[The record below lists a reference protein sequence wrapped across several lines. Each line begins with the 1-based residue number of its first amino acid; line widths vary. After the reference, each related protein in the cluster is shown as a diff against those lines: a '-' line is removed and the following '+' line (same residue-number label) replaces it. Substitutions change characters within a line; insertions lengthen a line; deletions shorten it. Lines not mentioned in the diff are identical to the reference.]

1 MTILDTNV
9 VSALMNDP
17 PEDKVVVWLDS
28 QARTSIWTTSIT
40 VFEVRSGLEIMP
52 AGKRQAKLSEVFE
65 RILDR
70 LGQRIAGFDEQAA
83 RLAANLTAL
92 RRSKGRV
99 GELRDTMIAGIV
111 LANRA
116 SLATRNV
123 AHFADI
129 SATIVDP
136 WTA

>member
-1 MTILDTNV
+1 MTILDSNV

-17 PEDKVVVWLDS
+17 PEEKVVAWLDG
-28 QARTSIWTTSIT
+28 QARNSIWTTSIT
-40 VFEVRSGLEIMP
+40 VFEIRSGLEIIA
-52 AGKRQAKLSEVFE
+52 AGKRQARLSELFE

-70 LGQRIAGFDEQAA
+70 FQQRIAVFDTEAA
-83 RLAANLTAL
+83 RLAASLTAV
-92 RRSKGRV
+92 RRNKGRT

-129 SATIVDP
+129 SATVVNP
-136 WTA
+136 WNA

>member
-17 PEDKVVVWLDS
+17 PVDKVVIWLDS
-28 QARTSIWTTSIT
+28 QVRTSIWTTAIT
-40 VFEVRSGLEIMP
+40 VFEIRSGLEIMP

-65 RILDR
+65 QILDR
-70 LGQRIAGFDEQAA
+70 LGQRIAVFDDDAA
-83 RLAANLTAL
+83 RLAANLVAF
-92 RRSKGRV
+92 RRKKGRV

-111 LANRA
+111 LAHRA

-123 AHFADI
+123 THFTDI
-129 SATIVDP
+129 SAAVVNP
-136 WTA
+136 WDA

>member
-1 MTILDTNV
+1 MTILDSNV

-17 PEDKVVVWLDS
+17 PEEMVVGWLDG
-28 QARTSIWTTSIT
+28 QARNSIWTTSIT
-40 VFEVRSGLEIMP
+40 VFEIRSELEIMA
-52 AGKRQAKLSEVFE
+52 AGKRQARLSELFE

-70 LGQRIAGFDEQAA
+70 FRERIAVFDTEAA
-83 RLAANLTAL
+83 RLAASLTAL

-129 SATIVDP
+129 SATVVNP
-136 WTA
+136 WNA

>member
-1 MTILDTNV
+1 
-9 VSALMNDP
+9 MNDP
-17 PEDKVVVWLDS
+17 PEDRVVAWLDS
-28 QARTSIWTTSIT
+28 QARTSIWITSIT
-40 VFEVRSGLEIMP
+40 VVEIRSGLEVMP
-52 AGKRQAKLSEVFE
+52 AGKRQARLSELFE

-70 LGQRIAGFDEQAA
+70 FQQRIAVCDEQAA
-83 RLAANLTAL
+83 RLAACLTAL
-92 RRSKGRV
+92 RRNKGRV

-129 SATIVDP
+129 SATVVSP
-136 WTA
+136 WNA

>member
-17 PEDKVVVWLDS
+17 PEDKVVAWLDS

-70 LGQRIAGFDEQAA
+70 LGQRIAVFDDEAA
-83 RLAANLTAL
+83 RQAANLTAL
-92 RRSKGRV
+92 RRKKGRV

-111 LANRA
+111 LARQA
-116 SLATRNV
+116 AIATRNT
-123 AHFADI
+123 AHFSDI
-129 SATIVDP
+129 SATVVDP

>member
-17 PEDKVVVWLDS
+17 PEDKVVAWLDS

-40 VFEVRSGLEIMP
+40 VFEIRSGLEIMP
-52 AGKRQAKLSEVFE
+52 AGKRQARLSEVFE

-70 LGQRIAGFDEQAA
+70 LGQRIAVFDDDAA
-83 RLAANLTAL
+83 RLAANLLAL
-92 RRSKGRV
+92 RRKKGRV

-111 LANRA
+111 LAHRA
-116 SLATRNV
+116 GLATRNV
-123 AHFADI
+123 AHFRDV
-129 SATIVDP
+129 SATVVDP

>member
-17 PEDKVVVWLDS
+17 PEDKVVIWLDS

-40 VFEVRSGLEIMP
+40 VFEVRSGLEMMS

-65 RILDR
+65 RILER
-70 LGQRIAGFDEQAA
+70 LGQRIAVFDEEAA
-83 RLAANLTAL
+83 RLAANLTAF
-92 RRSKGRV
+92 RRKKGRV

-111 LANRA
+111 LAHRA

-123 AHFADI
+123 SHFNDI
-129 SATIVDP
+129 SATVINP
-136 WTA
+136 WA

>member
-1 MTILDTNV
+1 MTILDSNV

-17 PEDKVVVWLDS
+17 PEEKVVVWLNS

-40 VFEVRSGLEIMP
+40 VFEIRSGLEIMP
-52 AGKRQAKLSEVFE
+52 AGKRRAKLSEVFE

-70 LGQRIAGFDEQAA
+70 LDQRIAVFDDEAA

-92 RRSKGRV
+92 RRKKGRV

-116 SLATRNV
+116 SLATRNT
-123 AHFADI
+123 AHFSDI
-129 SATIVDP
+129 SATVINP
-136 WTA
+136 WEA